1 MKNIRKLLLV
11 MAAFVFVL
19 TGMVSVTEAAELR
32 EPNNDLAA
40 GAGSEEGGSEDNP
53 WIIESWEDLVKRVG
67 ESEGFFQLSC
77 DINGGEDSVLE
88 ITAGKSI
95 TIDLNGKTL
104 AGNYINVGE
113 YDEAGAKNA
122 AVSIVS
128 SEDGGAIKAGSIS
141 VYGDLSFENCSAVI
155 TSTISGE
162 GQFALAGASVTCEG
176 IESDGLLGWYG
187 GNIILAGGS
196 TLNISDMYLY
206 IMNDVGIEIGYGC
219 AITNISYIEIDTEKP
234 EEYISIVEKYAT
246 AAGFGLKYDKDDNG
260 YYFTE
265 DGKVLQRGE
274 LDSDEADPDQ
284 MKDLTEDMVVEIS
297 PVTYNGEEQTPKVT
311 VIDGETVLTPK
322 TDYTVSYSNNMDVT
336 CGNDGKVIAG
346 AKVTITG
353 MGNYTG
359 TVEKTFTINPKDVII
374 TAKSAKFTYD
384 GKEHSDADYIVEGL
398 VNDDKI
404 EAIVK
409 GSIKFPS
416 ESSVA
421 NEVYS
426 YQFMEG
432 KSENYNV
439 TTKNGR
445 LTVVKAMVIVKVDD
459 KSKVC
464 GAVDPKLTAT
474 VTGLVGEDKLIYT
487 LSRSKGENIGE
498 YDIEVMLGD
507 NPNYEVVVKGGK
519 LKITDNS
526 PEKAQNAEKS
536 GYGETSIAKVT
547 PDTGNI
553 ISLKVCDTWTAIDNS
568 KGVFKNGD
576 TFSVTLLNSTNN
588 KEEWDKY
595 VEKLDDDLREYAD
608 NDKLWVFLIDVIK
621 PNGEKYTTL
630 PQSIDWYIQ
639 LGNDWGKD
647 DIHAVFI
654 SESTDA
660 TERLK
665 VETIPD
671 YVLPDGTV
679 TTMAKVTLNH
689 FSTYAIY
696 QGAEASAET
705 DNTDNSP
712 ATGDTSNLQIWTL
725 LAVVS
730 CGAMCLTM
738 AYERKMRKE
747 LGEYDFEELER
758 NRYSG
763 KMF

>member
-32 EPNNDLAA
+32 EPNNDPAV

-311 VIDGETVLTPK
+311 VIDGETVLTPE

-336 CGNDGKVIAG
+336 CDKDGKVIAG

-353 MGNYTG
+353 MGNYSG

-374 TAKSAKFTYD
+374 TAKSKRFIYD
-384 GKEHSDADYIVEGL
+384 GTEHSDADYIVEGL

-404 EAIVK
+404 EAVVK

-416 ESSVA
+416 ESRVA

-426 YQFMEG
+426 YQFMKG

-439 TTKNGR
+439 TTKNGI
-445 LTVVKAMVIVKVDD
+445 LTVIKAKVIVKVDD

-474 VTGLVGEDKLIYT
+474 VRGLVGEDKLIYT
-487 LSRSKGENIGE
+487 LYRSKGEKIGE
-498 YDIEVMLGD
+498 YDIKVMLGD
-507 NPNYEVVVKGGK
+507 NPNYEVVVMGGK
-519 LKITDNS
+519 LNITDYS

-547 PDTGNI
+547 PSGATTAEITTNEMI
-553 ISLKVCDTWTAIDNS
+553 IMKVEDTWTAIDNIE
-568 KGVFKNGD
+568 GVFKNGD

-588 KEEWDKY
+588 REEWDKY
-595 VEKLDDDLREYAD
+595 VEKLDDDLREYAE

-660 TERLK
+660 TEQLK

-671 YVLPDGTV
+671 YVLPDGTL

-696 QGAEASAET
+696 QGAEASVET

-747 LGEYDFEELER
+747 LKSHKDR
-758 NRYSG
+758 
-763 KMF
+763 K